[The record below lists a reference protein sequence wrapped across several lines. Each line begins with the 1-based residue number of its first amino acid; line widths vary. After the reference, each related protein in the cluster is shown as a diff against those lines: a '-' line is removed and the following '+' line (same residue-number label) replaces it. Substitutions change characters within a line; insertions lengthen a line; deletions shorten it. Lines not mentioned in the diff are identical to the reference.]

1 MYIIAVSALR
11 AYHFYTGK
19 VAGIPIPVF
28 LDFGV
33 KGLFSKHTEWKIY
46 KTL

>member
-1 MYIIAVSALR
+1 MYVIAVSALR
-11 AYHFYTGK
+11 AYHFYTEK
-19 VAGIPIPVF
+19 VAPVF
-28 LDFGV
+28 LDFEV